1 VDDGMMV
8 QAIILAAVKFAGIL
22 DVTNLS
28 PINGIGSQ
36 ILPKNLWANPS
47 LWPFAFFDKEFAT
60 DISALI
66 ALAIFVVGC
75 DDMARCFDV
84 PVVPSAISAQLC
96 ILLFAP
102 TLLRLHMPTNFC
114 LTPADAVVYAPYM
127 AALGLFARIEPGSW
141 RGFGLMT
148 GGRCSTAFIATR
160 CSHSLPVSPGR
171 PYVSKSS
178 KGSPKMKLQASEPS
192 PESLQ
197 SQTRPWPKKRLSI
210 RRCSQATTC
219 SREICRFANRR
230 RKPHLPRDILE

>member
-1 VDDGMMV
+1 MIEHATEQIRTWLLEFSVAAFALITLLGGQPVDDGMMV

-160 CSHSLPVSPGR
+160 CSHSLPCRRVRLTFRSP
-171 PYVSKSS
+171 
-178 KGSPKMKLQASEPS
+178 Q
-192 PESLQ
+192 
-197 SQTRPWPKKRLSI
+197 
-210 RRCSQATTC
+210 
-219 SREICRFANRR
+219 REAQ
-230 RKPHLPRDILE
+230 K